1 MAGQP
6 LACQLQ
12 EEVTCP
18 ICMEILQDPVTI
30 DCGHNFCL
38 QCISQVGKTSEKIQC
53 PLCKLSVNKNTFRPN
68 KLLAS
73 LAEKIQS
80 MDPADIQEE
89 KEDSRCQ
96 RHKEKLHYFCEQDGA
111 FLCVV
116 CRDSKD
122 HKSHNVTLIDEAAQN
137 YKVQIESQAQDL
149 GQKDKKIIEEK
160 KQGEGAIWA
169 FRAQVDL
176 EKLKIHEEFK
186 LLRQRLDEEES
197 FLLSRLDWLEQQG
210 AKQLRQYV
218 TVTEK
223 QLNSL
228 RKLTKS
234 LKIRL
239 QSSSMELLKDIKDA
253 LSRGKEFQFLNPNPV
268 PEDLEKKCSEA
279 KARHESIIKTLTE
292 LKDDMNAEGKRDKSA
307 FMNSLNKEE
316 KESWSLLQKNNSV
329 LPTSVPV
336 TLDKSSA
343 DPDLTFSQDLKKV
356 TLYIVA
362 GKASNR
368 QAKPRPF
375 YPFHCVRGSPG
386 LSSGRQVWEAEIRG
400 PSGGA
405 CIVGVVTELARGA
418 QSQTVSAQSYIWALR
433 ISPSGCQP
441 FTNCK
446 AQEYLQVCLKKVGV
460 YVNHDCGEV
469 VFYDAITSK
478 HIYTFQTSFDGKVF
492 PLFGLQVACSHITLS
507 P

>member
-80 MDPADIQEE
+80 MDPADIQAE

-160 KQGEGAIWA
+160 KT
-169 FRAQVDL
+169 R
-176 EKLKIHEEFK
+176 
-186 LLRQRLDEEES
+186 
-197 FLLSRLDWLEQQG
+197 
-210 AKQLRQYV
+210 
-218 TVTEK
+218 
-223 QLNSL
+223 
-228 RKLTKS
+228 
-234 LKIRL
+234 
-239 QSSSMELLKDIKDA
+239 
-253 LSRGKEFQFLNPNPV
+253 
-268 PEDLEKKCSEA
+268 
-279 KARHESIIKTLTE
+279 
-292 LKDDMNAEGKRDKSA
+292 
-307 FMNSLNKEE
+307 
-316 KESWSLLQKNNSV
+316 
-329 LPTSVPV
+329 
-336 TLDKSSA
+336 
-343 DPDLTFSQDLKKV
+343 
-356 TLYIVA
+356 
-362 GKASNR
+362 
-368 QAKPRPF
+368 
-375 YPFHCVRGSPG
+375 
-386 LSSGRQVWEAEIRG
+386 
-400 PSGGA
+400 
-405 CIVGVVTELARGA
+405 
-418 QSQTVSAQSYIWALR
+418 
-433 ISPSGCQP
+433 
-441 FTNCK
+441 
-446 AQEYLQVCLKKVGV
+446 
-460 YVNHDCGEV
+460 
-469 VFYDAITSK
+469 
-478 HIYTFQTSFDGKVF
+478 
-492 PLFGLQVACSHITLS
+492 
-507 P
+507 